1 MLHLWI
7 CSLMLHGIV
16 RYGEKTLEALLLSS
30 VFVSIYIHR
39 RIGQHEE
46 SCETHTSQEP
56 DPQFR

>member
-1 MLHLWI
+1 
-7 CSLMLHGIV
+7 MLHGIV